1 MKSTTIAKGILKAV
15 AIICGAALL
24 LFLIYQARIVI
35 GYLSIAGVIA
45 LIGRPLVRFLK
56 QKLNFP
62 GALAALATMLIITGV
77 FIGIIALIVPLLTE
91 QGKNLYMLNIQSIQA
106 EFDKLY
112 QQISEYFGIT
122 KTVVEDI
129 AEDTEIEKN
138 VVEGLDRGFVT
149 LFFRSFVEVIGNIGV
164 GIFSVLFISFF
175 FLKDARLIQKAIL
188 DLVPDAQRSRI
199 LLSLEKIESLLS
211 RYFVGLL
218 LQTSI
223 LFAIYSLT
231 LLLAGIEKA
240 MVIAFMCSLF
250 NIIPYVG
257 PLIGAGIMVMLTVT
271 SNLEL
276 DFGTVILPKIG
287 YVLVGVTAGQ
297 LIDNLFSQP
306 LIFSGS
312 VRSHPLEIFLI
323 ILTAGLLFGIV
334 GMMIAV
340 PSYTVIKVILKEIFP
355 NNSIIISLTKKL

>member
-15 AIICGAALL
+15 AIICGFALL
-24 LFLIYQARIVI
+24 VFIIYKTRIII

-45 LIGRPLVRFLK
+45 LVGRPVVQFLK
-56 QKLNFP
+56 QKFNFP
-62 GALAALATMLIITGV
+62 DTIAALATMLLFTGI
-77 FIGIIALIVPLLTE
+77 FIGILALIVPLLTE

-112 QQISEYFGIT
+112 QHISEYFGIT

-149 LFFRSFVEVIGNIGV
+149 LFFRSFMKVIGNIGV

-175 FLKDARLIQKAIL
+175 FLKDARLMQQAIMK
-188 DLVPDAQRSRI
+188 LVPDSEQSRI
-199 LLSLEKIESLLS
+199 LLSLEKIESLIS

-223 LFAIYSLT
+223 LFVIYSLT
-231 LLLAGIEKA
+231 LLLVGIEKA
-240 MVIAFMCSLF
+240 FVIAFMCSLF

-271 SNLEL
+271 SNMEL
-276 DFGTVILPKIG
+276 DFVKIG
-287 YVLVGVTAGQ
+287 YVLAGVTVGQ
-297 LIDNLFSQP
+297 LIDNFFSQP
-306 LIFSGS
+306 FIFSGS

-340 PSYTVIKVILKEIFP
+340 PSYTAIKVILKEIFP
-355 NNSIIISLTKKL
+355 DNTFIVSLTKKL